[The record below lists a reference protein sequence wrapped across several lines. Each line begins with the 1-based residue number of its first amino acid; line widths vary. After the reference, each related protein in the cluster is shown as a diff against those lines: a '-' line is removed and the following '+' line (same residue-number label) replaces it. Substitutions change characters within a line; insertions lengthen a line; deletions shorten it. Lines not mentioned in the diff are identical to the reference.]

1 LLLHHLQKEC
11 SASTARQRAI
21 GHWSSS
27 FASHRIGPAAS
38 VAGLNTSM
46 IGRGKLCAVQA
57 IAGAAQSLPSQSN
70 HCHAGYTVAS
80 HEMRSTS
87 ECGGIG
93 AALAVSETDFQWE
106 TKLP

>member
-57 IAGAAQSLPSQSN
+57 IAGAAQLAQPKQSLPRRLHSRIARN
-70 HCHAGYTVAS
+70 A
-80 HEMRSTS
+80 
-87 ECGGIG
+87 INI
-93 AALAVSETDFQWE
+93 
-106 TKLP
+106 